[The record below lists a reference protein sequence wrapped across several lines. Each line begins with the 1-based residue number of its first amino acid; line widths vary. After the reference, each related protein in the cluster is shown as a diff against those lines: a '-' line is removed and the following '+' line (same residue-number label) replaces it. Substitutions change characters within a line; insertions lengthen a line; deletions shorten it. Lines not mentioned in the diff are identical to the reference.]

1 RRGPQMLYLRIGE
14 VSALSLLNEQR
25 CALPIDRGPRP
36 GPRRPPHID
45 RAASRTGT
53 ATAPGPRGHTARPG
67 TVSDRAVTLVTADGT
82 AIPVGTVTDRHPRRK
97 DPPCSPDPI

>member
-1 RRGPQMLYLRIGE
+1 PIVALRAHGARKATPPRRLTGHLGAR
-14 VSALSLLNEQR
+14 
-25 CALPIDRGPRP
+25 PIDGCPRP